1 MNLRSLLPKLSFFL
15 AALLVAFSP
24 IPQRTRTSEH
34 HTIEIQASQFAFK
47 PSVVKFKPGDQI
59 TLKLTSTDVVH
70 GLYLDGYDLD
80 LTADPEQTSSV
91 TFTADRQG
99 SFRFRCSVSCGPLHP
114 FMIGKLKI
122 GSNLLLWRGGGLT
135 FLSVLG
141 LWLRG
146 KG

>member
-1 MNLRSLLPKLSFFL
+1 MNLRPLSPTIIILLTSLVVTFAPYPQRPQTPEKHTVDIHASQY
-15 AALLVAFSP
+15 AFSP
-24 IPQRTRTSEH
+24 STVR
-34 HTIEIQASQFAFK
+34 IQ
-47 PSVVKFKPGDQI
+47 PGDEV
-59 TLKLTSTDVVH
+59 TLQLTSTDVVH
-70 GLYLDGYDLD
+70 GLYLDGYDLEV
-80 LTADPEQTSSV
+80 TSDPGQTSSV

-114 FMIGKLKI
+114 FMIGKLKV
-122 GSNLLLWRGGGLT
+122 GANLLLWRGSGLA

>member
-1 MNLRSLLPKLSFFL
+1 MNLRSFLPKLGFFL

-24 IPQRTRTSEH
+24 IPQRSRTPEK
-34 HTIEIQASQFAFK
+34 HTVDIHASQYAFS
-47 PSVVKFKPGDQI
+47 PSTVRIQPGDEV
-59 TLKLTSTDVVH
+59 TLQLTSTDVVH
-70 GLYLDGYDLD
+70 GLYLDGYDLEV
-80 LTADPEQTSSV
+80 TSDPGQTSSV

-114 FMIGKLKI
+114 FMIGQLKV
-122 GSNLLLWRGGGLT
+122 GSNLLLWRGSGLA

-146 KG
+146 NG